1 MASDITSEAVG
12 FLSAVGVLVA
22 ALALVFLYIN
32 KTLCFSKMG
41 GAPCTEQQ
49 EGSRRRAG
57 KERSRPGLGGTSSAD
72 DNDDDDN
79 DDNDDDDR
87 SSSDSD
93 NREMSN
99 FEISVS
105 RSQTLRTAPPQV
117 GGPDHFSHSSE
128 RRDAGGEPS
137 DSEDRAVVQVECH
150 GRRPD
155 ESRGVP
161 EGPSLRR
168 QYSLEPMEE
177 GPAPSAPELPTVE
190 SEEAE
195 PTPAV
200 WEPQDVD
207 GDAAAS
213 PPQPVLSKC
222 CDLLISLEYR
232 ASSEKLLVTVA
243 SARDLP
249 QRGRSGGA
257 TEAWQVRLVLL
268 PAKKQRRKTW
278 PKRAASGRPDVT
290 FGQTFALTR
299 VEASRLAASALRFR
313 VYALEGRLARRRRMM
328 GEKLLPLAA
337 VDRAG
342 GCAQLRLLLEPRA
355 DMKSLDSE
363 SSLAAEDPSPTG
375 AAVPELLVGLSY
387 SAATGRMSVEIIKG
401 SCFGNAAANRPPDT
415 FARLTLLNSA
425 GQEMCRCR
433 TSLRR
438 SQPNPV
444 YKESFAFQVALFQLS
459 DVTLT
464 ACVYGR
470 RGLKRKEMIGWAA
483 LGRNASGRE
492 ESLHWR
498 DMRDGRGTQ
507 VRRWH
512 VLLPA

>member
-12 FLSAVGVLVA
+12 FLSAVGVFVA
-22 ALALVFLYIN
+22 ALALLFLYIN

-41 GAPCTEQQ
+41 GAPCSEQQ
-49 EGSRRRAG
+49 EGPRRRSR

-72 DNDDDDN
+72 D
-79 DDNDDDDR
+79 DDDDR

-93 NREMSN
+93 NREMK
-99 FEISVS
+99 ISVS
-105 RSQTLRTAPPQV
+105 RSQSLRTAPPQV
-117 GGPDHFSHSSE
+117 GGPNHFYDSSE
-128 RRDAGGEPS
+128 GRDAGGEPS
-137 DSEDRAVVQVECH
+137 DSEDRAVVQVERH
-150 GRRPD
+150 GERPD
-155 ESRGVP
+155 EPRGVP

-168 QYSLEPMEE
+168 QYSLDVTEE
-177 GPAPSAPELPTVE
+177 GPTPSAPELPMVD

-200 WEPQDVD
+200 WDPQDGD
-207 GDAAAS
+207 EEADAAAS
-213 PPQPVLSKC
+213 PPQRVLSKC

-249 QRGRSGGA
+249 DRRRSGGG
-257 TEAWQVRLVLL
+257 TDAWQVRLVLL

-328 GEKLLPLAA
+328 GEKLLPLAG

-363 SSLAAEDPSPTG
+363 SSLAAEDPSPSG

-415 FARLTLLNSA
+415 FARLTLLNST

-459 DVTLT
+459 DVTLM

-483 LGRNASGRE
+483 LGHNASGPE

-512 VLLPA
+512 VLLRA